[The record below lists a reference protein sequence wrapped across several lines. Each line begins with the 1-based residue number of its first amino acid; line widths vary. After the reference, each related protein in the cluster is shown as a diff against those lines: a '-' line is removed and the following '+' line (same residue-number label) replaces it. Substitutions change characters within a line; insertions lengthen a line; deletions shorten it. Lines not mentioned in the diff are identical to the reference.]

1 MGTIL
6 VAEDDERVRELFS
19 QCLKV
24 KGYRVVEARDG
35 QEVLKLAR
43 QQPFDLIV
51 MDVKMP
57 KMDGLAALRQLR
69 GSMPSAKVIL
79 ITGYRVTQEMEAML
93 QDGIVEYLQK
103 PVTLT
108 ALTELIERM
117 ADEGQD
123 AQSAG
128 SS

>member
-6 VAEDDERVRELFS
+6 VAEDDERVRELFC

-24 KGYRVVEARDG
+24 KGYQVVEARDG
-35 QEVLKLAR
+35 QEVLKLAK
-43 QQPFDLIV
+43 QQAFDLIV

-57 KMDGLAALRQLR
+57 KMDGLVALRHLR
-69 GSMPSAKVIL
+69 DSTPSAKVIL

-93 QDGIVEYLQK
+93 QEGIVEYLQK

-117 ADEGQD
+117 ADEDGR
-123 AQSAG
+123 AEPAG
-128 SS
+128 S

>member
-6 VAEDDERVRELFS
+6 VAEDDERVRELFC

-24 KGYRVVEARDG
+24 KGYQVVEARDG
-35 QEVLKLAR
+35 QEVLKLAK
-43 QQPFDLIV
+43 QQTFDLIV

-57 KMDGLAALRQLR
+57 KMDGLVALRHLR
-69 GSMPSAKVIL
+69 DSTPSAKVIL
-79 ITGYRVTQEMEAML
+79 ITGYRVTQEMESML
-93 QDGIVEYLQK
+93 QEGIVEYLQK

-117 ADEGQD
+117 ADEGES
-123 AQSAG
+123 AEPAG
-128 SS
+128 S